1 MIKVDALRYAYPFT
15 WALLFISLLSL
26 FHSPPCILYA
36 VGVGFSYSTD
46 PTTDYELGDRQAA
59 KDNYAFIL
67 AFFEKFPQYL
77 PNDFVISSEVS

>member
-1 MIKVDALRYAYPFT
+1 LILACLDSRF
-15 WALLFISLLSL
+15 FSHSLLPSL
-26 FHSPPCILYA
+26 PPSTYT

-59 KDNYAFIL
+59 MDNYAFIL

>member
-1 MIKVDALRYAYPFT
+1 MPPIMTFLGALFVTFLCRSY
-15 WALLFISLLSL
+15 SL
-26 FHSPPCILYA
+26 PCFLYA

-46 PTTDYELGDRQAA
+46 PTTDYELGDHQAA

-77 PNDFVISSEVS
+77 PNDFVISSEVV